1 MMGQCLL
8 FSKKNWENTFGILQG
23 YEQFH
28 LKIASGM
35 INRWS
40 NRTGLNT
47 TIFPGTLDR
56 PINFDS
62 EDEQSILI
70 LRTSSR

>member
-1 MMGQCLL
+1 
-8 FSKKNWENTFGILQG
+8 
-23 YEQFH
+23 
-28 LKIASGM
+28 M